1 MFGFVTKHMTPMT
14 RRRWNAFFRQKRAV
28 FGLCVFAVIFVVSM
42 TAEVWSHHYPL
53 LLVRDVETLNEA
65 GEVTAT
71 QRKTFFPALINYS
84 VEEFGITDA
93 FVVDFAQIL
102 ADDEAAGK
110 NTIAIFPLNRWD
122 PYIQTS
128 DVMVGP
134 SAEHYLGTD
143 SLGRDVLARLI
154 YGIRVSLAFGLLVWF
169 FSYAVGV
176 VIGITQGY
184 FVGVFDFLVERLK
197 ELAEIIPFL
206 TVVILVNGITKSQSF
221 TVTLGIVLLFFWI
234 TISSQM
240 RAQVLALRKRD
251 FTEACIAL
259 GGRNPRVIFKHIL
272 PNAITPILTLTPF
285 AISAGIGTLTVLDY
299 LGFGLSPPTPSIGEL
314 LSQGRAYI
322 TNAIWLLLSPTVALI
337 VLLISI
343 NLVGEALRQAFDP
356 RAG

>member
-1 MFGFVTKHMTPMT
+1 MT

-28 FGLCVFAVIFVVSM
+28 FGLVVFLFVFVVSM
-42 TAEVWSHHYPL
+42 TAELWSHHYPL
-53 LLVRDVETLNEA
+53 VLIRDVDQVSET
-65 GEVTAT
+65 GEVLKTE
-71 QRKTFFPALINYS
+71 RKVFFPALINYS
-84 VEEFGITDA
+84 VEDFGITDA
-93 FVVDFAQIL
+93 FVVDFKTL
-102 ADDEAAGK
+102 LEDDAAAGK
-110 NTIAIFPLNRWD
+110 STFAIFPLNRWD

-128 DVMVGP
+128 DVMAPP
-134 SAEHYLGTD
+134 SSDHYFGTD

-154 YGIRVSLAFGLLVWF
+154 YGLRVSLAFGLMVWMC
-169 FSYAVGV
+169 SYAVGV
-176 VIGITQGY
+176 LIGITQGY
-184 FVGVFDFLVERLK
+184 FVGLFDFGMERLK

-221 TVTLGIVLLFFWI
+221 GVTLGIVLLFFWI
-234 TISSQM
+234 NISSQM

-259 GGRNPRVIFKHIL
+259 GGRHHRVIFKHIL

-285 AISAGIGTLTVLDY
+285 AISAGIATLTTLDY

-314 LSQGRAYI
+314 LSQGRTYI
-322 TNAIWLLLSPTVALI
+322 TNASWLLIAPTTALV

-343 NLVGEALRQAFDP
+343 NLIGEALRQAFDP